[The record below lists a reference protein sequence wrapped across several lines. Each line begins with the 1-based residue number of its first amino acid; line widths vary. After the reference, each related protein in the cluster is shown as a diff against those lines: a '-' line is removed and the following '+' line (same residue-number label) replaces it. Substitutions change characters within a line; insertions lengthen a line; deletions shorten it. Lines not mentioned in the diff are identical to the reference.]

1 MEPATCLL
9 VPIEELAASVSILR
23 VLAGASVE
31 PDSASP
37 RRRHQAAAR
46 QTSDFALPRQSSI
59 QDLEAQRSELMLK
72 LEAAKLLAKKDELED
87 RVRTMVR
94 NGSTDNVAR
103 KESESRV
110 ELARPR
116 SAALGR
122 SRADLPRMGSANIG
136 LTSSGQGSAAGREG
150 ETGKAETASR
160 GLRVL
165 EGDDQERSPPK
176 LAAMPR
182 SHSESDVQNKEA
194 VFDNLQKEMA
204 RLELELRQKIQQ
216 KNLHPAVQ
224 ATQVESCVSG
234 IRSSIHPSLRGV
246 IPLPHPREVERDS
259 RRIDPEFLAQLAM
272 HRTKWGPVW
281 VSSHYFNHRVY
292 KRNMPKRGIP
302 IDTSGD
308 GSVDSLA
315 YDTNGDG
322 KVDLI
327 ITDDHSKQ
335 VAKVK
340 LQHHILARARSL
352 QDTAKTS

>member
-1 MEPATCLL
+1 
-9 VPIEELAASVSILR
+9 
-23 VLAGASVE
+23 
-31 PDSASP
+31 
-37 RRRHQAAAR
+37 
-46 QTSDFALPRQSSI
+46 
-59 QDLEAQRSELMLK
+59 MLK